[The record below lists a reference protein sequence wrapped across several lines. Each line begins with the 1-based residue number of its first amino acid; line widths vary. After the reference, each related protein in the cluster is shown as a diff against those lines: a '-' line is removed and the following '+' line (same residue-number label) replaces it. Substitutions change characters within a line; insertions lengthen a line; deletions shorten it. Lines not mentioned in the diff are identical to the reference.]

1 MPDSE
6 EIGMSDDLAGKV
18 AVVTGAG
25 RGVGRAY
32 AHALA
37 ERGVRVVVNDLN
49 DGADASPADH
59 VVSEIEER
67 GGYGVANCDDI
78 SDYEGAGRMV
88 SAALQAFGR
97 LDIVVANAGIIR
109 PALLRNS
116 SPEDWNATF
125 AVHATGTFNCIRQ
138 STQHLIDG
146 GGGTIITTGDVTT
159 DLLFPMN
166 GAYRAAKAAVAVT
179 TLYAADE
186 LRDYNI
192 NVNSVMPGA
201 TATRMVQTYMNSL
214 GARADAFT
222 SDVVRRRDKI
232 AQEADPAAPE
242 TVPPLGIFLCTSQA
256 RWITGKLFQ
265 VNAGQIRY
273 VTSTTQARFVR
284 ADDGLWTADAL
295 AEQIPRLIA
304 DPDRAKV

>member
-1 MPDSE
+1 M
-6 EIGMSDDLAGKV
+6 DDALAIAGRV
-18 AVVTGAG
+18 AIVTGAG
-25 RGVGRAY
+25 NGLGRAESL
-32 AHALA
+32 ALA
-37 ERGVRVVVNDLN
+37 RAGALLVLNDLPGDAVQAVADEIAA
-49 DGADASPADH
+49 DGGQAVVASGD
-59 VVSEIEER
+59 
-67 GGYGVANCDDI
+67 VAEW
-78 SDYEGAGRMV
+78 STGEKLLAT
-88 SAALQAFGR
+88 ALEQYGR

-116 SPEDWNATF
+116 SPEDWNATL

-138 STQHLIDG
+138 SAQHLIDG

-201 TATRMVQTYMNSL
+201 TATRMVQTYMDSL

-222 SDVVRRRDKI
+222 SDVVRRRDKT

-284 ADDGLWTADAL
+284 ADDDLWTADAL

-304 DPDRAKV
+304 DPDRAGV

>member
-1 MPDSE
+1 
-6 EIGMSDDLAGKV
+6 MSDDLAGKV
-18 AVVTGAG
+18 AIVTGAG

-32 AHALA
+32 ADALA
-37 ERGVRVVVNDLN
+37 ERGVRVVVNDID
-49 DGADASPADH
+49 DGAELSPADH
-59 VVSEIEER
+59 VVREIEEQ
-67 GGYGVANCDDI
+67 GGHGVANCDDI

-88 SAALQAFGR
+88 STALEAFGR
-97 LDIVVANAGIIR
+97 LDIVIANAGIIR
-109 PALLRNS
+109 PTLLREC
-116 SPEDWNATF
+116 SPEDWGATL

-138 STQHLIDG
+138 AAPHLITG
-146 GGGTIITTGDVTT
+146 GGGTIITTGDLTT

-214 GARADAFT
+214 GARSDAFT
-222 SDVVRRRDKI
+222 GDVIRRRDKT
-232 AQEADPAAPE
+232 AQEAGPAAPK

-256 RWITGKLFQ
+256 RSITGKLFQ

-273 VTSTTQARFVR
+273 VSSTTQARFVR
-284 ADDGLWTADAL
+284 ADDGIWTEDAL

-304 DPDRAKV
+304 HSDRATV